1 MEINLIV
8 AYCNKNGIGR
18 MNNIPWLIK
27 DDLKHF
33 KMITTSNTNKLE
45 NSYEYQKNI
54 VVMGRN
60 TWESLPVK
68 ARPLANRFNIVL
80 SSKSKFIDS
89 DKVDFTTTSF
99 ENVLS
104 YLDFEKENFNN
115 SKVFIIGGEVLYTDI
130 LKNYSHLITHLYI
143 TEIYANYTCDKFFP
157 VIDNNIFKI
166 SKVSDFKNEN
176 NINYR
181 YLVYSH
187 VDKVKDF
194 YVNKEEKQYS
204 DLIYNIIYN
213 GLERNDRTNVGTLSL
228 FGPSLLKFDISDTFP
243 LCT

>member
-33 KMITTSNTNKLE
+33 KIITTTNSNKLP
-45 NSYEYQKNI
+45 NSYEYQKNV

-60 TWESLPVK
+60 TWESLPAKV
-68 ARPLANRFNIVL
+68 RPLANRFNIVL

-104 YLDFEKENFNN
+104 YLEFEKEKFNN
-115 SKVFIIGGEVLYTDI
+115 SKIFIIGGEVLYTDI
-130 LKNYSHLITHLYI
+130 LKNYSDLITHLYI
-143 TEIYANYTCDKFFP
+143 TEILC
-157 VIDNNIFKI
+157 
-166 SKVSDFKNEN
+166 
-176 NINYR
+176 
-181 YLVYSH
+181 
-187 VDKVKDF
+187 
-194 YVNKEEKQYS
+194 
-204 DLIYNIIYN
+204 LI
-213 GLERNDRTNVGTLSL
+213 
-228 FGPSLLKFDISDTFP
+228 
-243 LCT
+243 